1 VGSFV
6 QKDNSCEVW
15 LYLVKWICR
24 RLKCEKVNGCRWTK
38 SDSISSHRHWPGELK
53 KKEKKKYNLPLQTFL
68 LRYDSC
74 IHFAWIKKCESNI
87 CLIVALLP
95 FLLLVIKEKLHS
107 YQILKIRKHDIQQQK
122 KTWSILSYT

>member
-1 VGSFV
+1 MGSFV
-6 QKDNSCEVW
+6 QKDHSCEVW
-15 LYLVKWICR
+15 LYLVKWIYR
-24 RLKCEKVNGCRWTK
+24 RLKCEKVNGGRWTK

-53 KKEKKKYNLPLQTFL
+53 RKKKKSIIC
-68 LRYDSC
+68 RYKHFYWGT
-74 IHFAWIKKCESNI
+74 IHAFTLHELKKCESNI